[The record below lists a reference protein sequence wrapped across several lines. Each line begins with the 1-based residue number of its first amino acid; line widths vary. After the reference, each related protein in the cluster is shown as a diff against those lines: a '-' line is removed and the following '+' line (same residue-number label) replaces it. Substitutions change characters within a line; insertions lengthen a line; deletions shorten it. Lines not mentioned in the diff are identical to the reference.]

1 MIYQV
6 LARKWRPKFFSEVIG
21 QDYVISALEN
31 SLILG
36 RIHHAYLFSGTSGI
50 GKTTI
55 ARLLA
60 KGLNC
65 ETSITATPCG
75 QCTNCQQITQGNFV
89 DLIEIDAASRA
100 KVEEMRE
107 LLDNIQYAP
116 VVGRYKI
123 YLIDEV
129 HMLSRHS
136 FNALLKT
143 LEEPPVHVKFLLATT
158 DPQKLPITILSRCLQ
173 FHLKILDVDH
183 IFSQLVKICNAE
195 QISAEPRAL
204 KLISR
209 ASDGSMRDALSMVD
223 QAILLGN
230 GKITVNIVNFMLQR
244 LDDDEPLALI
254 EALFEANGKKVIHL
268 LNQVA
273 IKRAIDWES
282 ILIEMLCLLHHIAM
296 VQLLADKYCD
306 HDKEIN
312 TVQRLQRLANTMS
325 TEDVQLYYQILL
337 SGRQEISLAPNKKMG
352 VEMTLL
358 RALTLNQSH
367 HFDKNQADLLSP
379 SRSPALP
386 IASNLA
392 VIDSKNSSDVSNLE
406 NIDTNNP
413 VLPENTNQI
422 LQALN
427 KLVCH
432 KNEKKDDNLYK
443 ENQSKSSFLANC
455 PALDLKKNNLVENF
469 QIKNPQLAVIID
481 EEVRLK
487 DIWAAEIAKL
497 SLPPLV
503 RKLALNSWR
512 EQEQG
517 DVIHLHL
524 RSNQRH
530 LNTTESKKILADA
543 ISQFI
548 GKAIEISIVEDD
560 NLRFKTPIEW
570 RKIIYEEKLA
580 HARQS
585 INNDKYLQIL
595 CRSFNYSIDEES
607 ILPICRPKS

>member
-6 LARKWRPKFFSEVIG
+6 LARKWRPQFFSEVIG
-21 QDYVISALEN
+21 QDYVITALEN

-36 RIHHAYLFSGTSGI
+36 RIHHAYLFSGTRGI

-75 QCTNCQQITQGNFV
+75 QCPNCQQITQGNFI

-116 VVGRYKI
+116 AVGRYKI

-158 DPQKLPITILSRCLQ
+158 DPQKLPRTILSRCLQ
-173 FHLKILDVDH
+173 FHLKILEVDQ
-183 IFSQLVKICNAE
+183 ILSQVVRICNAE
-195 QISAEPRAL
+195 QIMAEPRAL

-209 ASDGSMRDALSMVD
+209 AADGSMREALSMVD
-223 QAILLGN
+223 QAIILGN
-230 GKITVNIVNFMLQR
+230 GKIPVNIVNFMLQR

-296 VQLLADKYCD
+296 VQLLADNYCD
-306 HDKEIN
+306 HDKEKH
-312 TVQRLQRLANTMS
+312 TVQRIQTLANTMS

-337 SGRQEISLAPNKKMG
+337 SGRQEMSLAPNKKIG

-358 RALTLNQSH
+358 RALTLNQPH
-367 HFDKNQADLLSP
+367 NIEKNPTINTYLLST
-379 SRSPALP
+379 RRKPALP
-386 IASNLA
+386 LTSNFT
-392 VIDSKNSSDVSNLE
+392 VRDRKKHPSEVHLE
-406 NIDTNNP
+406 NIEANKP
-413 VLPENTNQI
+413 ILPENTNQI

-427 KLVCH
+427 KLVDRT
-432 KNEKKDDNLYK
+432 KTEKKDDYQ
-443 ENQSKSSFLANC
+443 ENQIKSRLLAKC
-455 PALDLKKNNLVENF
+455 QPLDLKETNLLKLENF
-469 QIKNPQLAVIID
+469 KVKNPELAVRID

-487 DIWAAEIAKL
+487 DIWAAELAQI

-503 RKLALNSWR
+503 RQLALNSWR

-517 DVIHLHL
+517 GMIQLHL
-524 RSNQRH
+524 RSHQRQ
-530 LNTTESKKILADA
+530 LNTSESTKILAHA
-543 ISQFI
+543 MSQFI

-560 NLRFKTPIEW
+560 NLRFRTPLEW

-595 CRSFNYSIDEES
+595 CRIFNSSIDEES
-607 ILPICRPKS
+607 IFPI